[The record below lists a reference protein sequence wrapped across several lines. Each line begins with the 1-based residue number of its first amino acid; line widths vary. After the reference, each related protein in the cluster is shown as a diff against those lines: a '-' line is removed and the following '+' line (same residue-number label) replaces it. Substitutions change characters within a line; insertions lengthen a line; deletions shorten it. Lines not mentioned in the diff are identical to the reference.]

1 MVLMKE
7 LFHVGDAIRI
17 MWHGPRLTYN
27 QGVEDTPQVPDVLV
41 TGATGLIGSALS
53 RSLQQV
59 GALVRHAPRT
69 ENEFFWDPSG
79 HESLDARIAAGV
91 PRVLVHLAAEPITGL
106 WTAAKKQRIRKSRIE
121 GTRNVARQLA
131 ELPHKP
137 ELLITASGVGAYGSR
152 GDEVLTD
159 ESPIGSGFLAEL
171 AHDWEQATQPARD
184 AGIRVVN
191 LRIGIVL
198 ASNGGALAQMLPVFR
213 AGLAGRFGAG
223 DQWMSWIALD
233 DLIHAM
239 LHVMRDRSLAGAVN
253 AVSPEPVTNREFTET
268 LARLVHRPA
277 IFTVPAWALRLLP
290 GGMGEEML
298 LASTRAVPAKLLASG
313 FEFHHPKLQEALGA
327 VLSS

>member
-1 MVLMKE
+1 M
-7 LFHVGDAIRI
+7 
-17 MWHGPRLTYN
+17 
-27 QGVEDTPQVPDVLV
+27 EDTPQVPDVLV

-191 LRIGIVL
+191 LR
-198 ASNGGALAQMLPVFR
+198 

-239 LHVMRDRSLAGAVN
+239 LHVMRDSSLAGAVN